1 MTPPS
6 ALLWRCR
13 RGTKELDLMLERFL
27 LTHWAQLDADQ
38 RRALDALLHRED
50 ADLQR
55 WLLYGE
61 EVERAELAPI
71 VARVRSAFVPGQDIS
86 CP

>member
-1 MTPPS
+1 MNTPS

-13 RGTKELDLMLERFL
+13 RGTKELDLMLEGFL
-27 LTHWAQLDADQ
+27 EHHWAGLDADQ
-38 RRALDALLHRED
+38 RRALEALLQRED

-61 EVERAELAPI
+61 AVEVADLAPI
-71 VARVRSAFVPGQDIS
+71 VARVRSTFVPG
-86 CP
+86 